1 MFSVVIAVFLTV
13 SIQDL
18 RPNTQDTSAFY
29 LEHIYRILA
38 DPDAKKITSSTPS
51 ISILVRPP
59 PFRPPTYAVWV
70 NSLWFLSMAIS
81 LTCALLATML
91 HQCASRYMRITQPVS
106 CSPHK
111 RARIRAFF
119 ADGADQ
125 LNLHWAVGA
134 LPILLHLS
142 HLSFFAGLLVFLFNV
157 NQTAFTTIVGWA
169 TISGGIYA
177 SITLMP
183 IFRYDSPYYA
193 PLSSTAW
200 FLYTAILYVI
210 FKVLCLI
217 PRRRG
222 TPDSLRDKK
231 DRYREWALCG
241 VEKAAEDTASE
252 RSSKV
257 DGDVLDWTAGAL
269 NEDDAL
275 ERFFEALPG
284 FCDSKEVGTRIH
296 SLLRM
301 KIRQVMDGFLD
312 RTFSSEFISESTKIG
327 RLTICLNAS
336 NVALGPFAVSRI
348 LSNIFEGRWRHAPQ
362 SIDMGHSLRRWCY
375 SSDEW
380 IALNARSIV
389 AGIIAVQERD
399 DRWIALVKDQ
409 FGLPRR
415 VLQENILYGDS
426 VLLVILLHVT
436 SNLFHSVFPPWDSN
450 ILRVLSRFDI
460 HNTLPHL
467 QRDFCALWNEIVRE
481 ARNGRPYSTPVFI
494 LKEIRHLYAAL
505 HGRTRFSSIGVS
517 ALSASTSN
525 SDDIIWQPS
534 SYPFC
539 TIISHRSE
547 LMSHVHGM
555 TAGQPT
561 PTPVSPVSAEPPLD
575 PSLVPSSV
583 PIQHDVPTLPASNG
597 GLSSQLTSETPSGNP
612 VDEPQQVFVH
622 TSPLSG
628 QSPSPETPVVP
639 ATSGNTD
646 TSITPLMVHPS
657 DVAASPRSEAT
668 TVVPSPVVSDATAP
682 PDVMPIAMELPSTS
696 ESDLHLTLQVA
707 SAPEPPVTPSIGT
720 TGSQYNPGFSD
731 SPTPTQT
738 EDNCYPRQPA
748 SVDPGNPAST
758 SSHEDSQLDLYQS

>member
-1 MFSVVIAVFLTV
+1 VFSVVIAVFLTV

-18 RPNTQDTSAFY
+18 RPNTQDTAAFY
-29 LEHIYRILA
+29 LENIYQILA
-38 DPDAKKITSSTPS
+38 DPNASASSAPS
-51 ISILVRPP
+51 TLVKPP
-59 PFRPPTYAVWV
+59 PFLPPTYAVWV

-81 LTCALLATML
+81 LTCALLATSL
-91 HQCASRYMRITQPVS
+91 HQCASRYVRITQPVS

-119 ADGADQ
+119 ADGAEE
-125 LNLHWAVGA
+125 LGLHWAVGS

-142 HLSFFAGLLVFLFNV
+142 HFFFFAGLLVFLFNV
-157 NQTAFTTIVGWA
+157 NQTAFTTVVGWA
-169 TISGGIYA
+169 TISGGIYGC
-177 SITLMP
+177 ITLMP

-200 FLYTAILYVI
+200 FLYTGILYLI

-222 TPDSLRDKK
+222 TPNSLRDKK

-252 RSSKV
+252 RSPKV
-257 DGDVLDWTAGAL
+257 DGYVLDWTTGAL

-284 FCDSKEVGTRIH
+284 FCDSKEVRTRIH
-296 SLLRM
+296 SLLRL

-312 RTFSSEFISESTKIG
+312 RTLSSEFISESTKIG
-327 RLTICLNAS
+327 RLNICLNAA
-336 NVALGPFAVSRI
+336 NAALGPFAVSRI
-348 LSNIFEGRWRHAPQ
+348 LSNIFDGRWRHAPQ
-362 SIDMGHSLRRWCY
+362 SIDMGRSLRRWCY

-415 VLQENILYGDS
+415 ILQDNILYGDS

-436 SNLFHSVFPPWDSN
+436 NNLFHSVFPPWDSN

-467 QRDFCALWNEIVRE
+467 QREFCALWNEIVQE

-494 LKEIRHLYAAL
+494 LREIRHLYIAL
-505 HGRTRFSSIGVS
+505 HGRTYFSSNGFS
-517 ALSASTSN
+517 TSTSN
-525 SDDIIWQPS
+525 SDDIVWQPS

-539 TIISHRSE
+539 NITNHRSE
-547 LMSHVHGM
+547 LMPHVHGV

-561 PTPVSPVSAEPPLD
+561 PSPVVTVSVDPPLD
-575 PSLVPSSV
+575 TTLVPSSV
-583 PIQHDVPTLPASNG
+583 PTQHDIPSLPASNG
-597 GLSSQLTSETPSGNP
+597 GPSSQLTSETPSG
-612 VDEPQQVFVH
+612 DLVH
-622 TSPLSG
+622 TSPLSASPKS
-628 QSPSPETPVVP
+628 QSPSPEIPVVP

-646 TSITPLMVHPS
+646 TSITPLMAQPS
-657 DVAASPRSEAT
+657 DVAASPKSEAT
-668 TVVPSPVVSDATAP
+668 TIVPSPVVSDATTP
-682 PDVMPIAMELPSTS
+682 PDVMPTVSSDAVAVELPSTS
-696 ESDLHLTLQVA
+696 EPGLHLTLQVA
-707 SAPEPPVTPSIGT
+707 SVPEPPVTPSIGT
-720 TGSQYNPGFSD
+720 TGAQYNTGFSD

-738 EDNCYPRQPA
+738 DPHQPA
-748 SVDPGNPAST
+748 SPDPGISAST
-758 SSHEDSQLDLYQS
+758 SSHEDSQLDLDQS